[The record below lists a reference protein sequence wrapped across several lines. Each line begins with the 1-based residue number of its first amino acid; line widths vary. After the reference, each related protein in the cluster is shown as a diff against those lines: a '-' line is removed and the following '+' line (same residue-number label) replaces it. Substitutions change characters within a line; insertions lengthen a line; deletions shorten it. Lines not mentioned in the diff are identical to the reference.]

1 MPNKNIDTK
10 DEERKVVKEVLH
22 FIKDI
27 IIIFAI
33 VFSIKMFVIENTKV
47 NWRSMMSTFYDTEF
61 ILVNK
66 IGYILW
72 TPERWD
78 VIAASPKP
86 LLPKKSFLKRVVWM
100 PEDTI
105 KFSWWK
111 VFIKT
116 KTSEYFIELQE
127 NYLDDNNK
135 NKTFIRNR
143 KNEDVEFIIP
153 EWKYFLMWDN
163 RNNSSDSRTCFGS
176 NDCDTYR
183 FIAEDDLKGHVVLSL
198 WHYDAF
204 RIKEFRYWTFD
215 WTVPLRLTDIDASWE
230 YPEIK

>member
-1 MPNKNIDTK
+1 MFNENKEKNLT
-10 DEERKVVKEVLH
+10 KEVLL

-27 IIIFAI
+27 AIIFAI
-33 VFSIKMFVIENTKV
+33 VFFIKAFIIENTKV

-66 IGYILW
+66 LGYILW
-72 TPERWD
+72 SPKRWD
-78 VIAASPKP
+78 VVAASPRP

-105 KFSWWK
+105 KFSKWK

-116 KTSEYFIELQE
+116 KDSEHFIELQE
-127 NYLDDNNK
+127 WYLDKNNK
-135 NKTFIRNR
+135 NRTFIRG
-143 KNEDVEFIIP
+143 KKDEDVEFKIP
-153 EWKYFLMWDN
+153 KWKYFLMWDN
-163 RNNSSDSRTCFGS
+163 RTNSSDSRTCFGS

-183 FIAEDDLKGHVVLSL
+183 FIAEDDLKWHIVLSL

-204 RIKEFRYWTFD
+204 RFKEFRYWTFD
-215 WTVPLRLTDIDASWE
+215 WTVPLRLTDINASWK
-230 YPEIK
+230 YPELTELK